1 MPSSAEILAFTGY
14 LCFNEWLTQL
24 LYYNPLENLWFTWGC
39 SSWTWTGIWDDVR
52 NPLSDVISNSVLG
65 RSNSVFPRY
74 NFLKVFYLGK
84 TEFDLPK
91 TEFEMTS
98 LRGFLTSSQIPV
110 HVQLL
115 HPQVDHRFSKGL
127 YQEIYNYLVPSKNW
141 NRACRYFR
149 VSPCPR
155 IPITGS
161 D

>member
-1 MPSSAEILAFTGY
+1 MHL
-14 LCFNEWLTQL
+14 
-24 LYYNPLENLWFTWGC
+24 GC

-74 NFLKVFYLGK
+74 NYLRVFYQRK
-84 TEFDLPK
+84 TEFDLLK

-115 HPQVDHRFSKGL
+115 HPRCITDSQKGYIILHINLIKKILIKSKMR
-127 YQEIYNYLVPSKNW
+127 YLKVQKMSK
-141 NRACRYFR
+141 F
-149 VSPCPR
+149 
-155 IPITGS
+155 IILIIFHKK
-161 D
+161 